1 MAKKII
7 ILIIIGTIAYLAFG
21 WFIFDY
27 LLGAYTDMN
36 TTQIP
41 GFKKTAD
48 QFSMPYLVISCAAY
62 SALIVFVLVYLT
74 KTTNVIKGIITG
86 AVIGVLVAIM
96 ANSYW
101 LASSNFYNNIYV
113 AAADVTAAAISVG
126 FLGFIITVVGNRI
139 SVQ

>member
-7 ILIIIGTIAYLAFG
+7 ILIMVGTIAYSALG

-27 LLGAYTDMN
+27 LIGAYTDMN

-48 QFSMPYLVISCAAY
+48 QFNTSYLILSCAAY
-62 SALIVFVLVYLT
+62 SALMVFVLVYLT
-74 KTTNVIKGIITG
+74 NTTNAIRGTITG
-86 AVIGVLVAIM
+86 AIVGVLVAVM

-101 LASSNFYNNIYV
+101 LASSNFYNNVYV
-113 AAADVTAAAISVG
+113 ALVDVAAAAISVG
-126 FLGFIITVVGNRI
+126 FLGFIITVVGNKI
-139 SVQ
+139 SD